1 MLSYSIRRLLTLIPM
16 LLVISFLIFLGMELM
31 PGDAVSYMVSP
42 DQLANLSP
50 EQLEACLLYTSG
62 SARSSPP

>member
-31 PGDAVSYMVSP
+31 PATP
-42 DQLANLSP
+42 FP
-50 EQLEACLLYTSG
+50 TW
-62 SARSSPP
+62 